1 MGLYV
6 LRRLLLLI
14 PTLLGM
20 SVLIFLM
27 LRLLPGDIVD
37 IIAWADAQADS
48 ASRAKLRDAMGLSDP
63 LPVQYVKWLADLLR
77 RCLPVTLELAILA
90 VIIAT
95 AVSVPLGVISAV
107 KRETRFDFASRVL
120 GL

>member
-1 MGLYV
+1 MRNYV
-6 LRRLLLLI
+6 VGRVLMLI

-37 IIAWADAQADS
+37 IIAGADAQADS

-63 LPVQYVKWLADLLR
+63 LPVQYVKWLGDLLR
-77 RCLPVTLELAILA
+77 EIPAPRCAP
-90 VIIAT
+90 
-95 AVSVPLGVISAV
+95 
-107 KRETRFDFASRVL
+107 ASRSQTSS
-120 GL
+120 GAAYQ